1 MRLNINDLANY
12 IAHDLRLHIW
22 TCVGVLV
29 LGAILIFLLIKLSKA
44 RRELADLNES
54 LDVEVRINRKQ
65 TALLVSYR
73 NIFGPFPSLYEYSSE
88 RETGHN
94 ANEMTIA
101 IDLDGVILEY
111 VEPWTGIRHF
121 GDPIPGAA
129 ESIQKLKDL
138 GYTIVI
144 YTTRNNA
151 MANHNAGYDALE
163 LTSMVK
169 SELDKGG
176 IPYDFIS
183 LFKPLARCYI
193 DDRAIRFWSWGQ
205 ALESFRHFEFV
216 RSTKRIQTVENT
228 LGHGGGFDPN
238 HG

>member
-12 IAHDLRLHIW
+12 IANDLRLHIW

-65 TALLVSYR
+65 TASLVSYR
-73 NIFGPFPSLYEYSSE
+73 NIFGPFPSLYEYSPE

-138 GYTIVI
+138 GYTIAI

-183 LFKPLARCYI
+183 LFKPLARYYI
-193 DDRAIRFWSWGQ
+193 DDRAIRFVDWNQ
-205 ALESFRHFEFV
+205 ALWEMMKHEQVALNQRSSQLDYALVPV
-216 RSTKRIQTVENT
+216 RKSEAE
-228 LGHGGGFDPN
+228 
-238 HG
+238 

>member
-12 IAHDLRLHIW
+12 IANDLRLHIW

-65 TALLVSYR
+65 TASLVSYR
-73 NIFGPFPSLYEYSSE
+73 GIFGPFPSLYENSSE

-138 GYTIVI
+138 GYTIAI

-163 LTSMVK
+163 LTSMVQ

-183 LFKPLARCYI
+183 LFKPLARYYI
-193 DDRAIRFWSWGQ
+193 DDRAIRFIDWNQ
-205 ALESFRHFEFV
+205 ALWEMMKHEQVALNQRSSQLDYALVPV
-216 RSTKRIQTVENT
+216 RKSEAE
-228 LGHGGGFDPN
+228 
-238 HG
+238 

>member
-12 IAHDLRLHIW
+12 IANDLRLHIW

-65 TALLVSYR
+65 TASLVSYR
-73 NIFGPFPSLYEYSSE
+73 NIFGPFPSLYEYSPE

-138 GYTIVI
+138 GYTIAI

-183 LFKPLARCYI
+183 LFKPLARYYI
-193 DDRAIRFWSWGQ
+193 DDRAIRFIDWNQ
-205 ALESFRHFEFV
+205 ALWEMMKHEQVALNQRSSQLDYALVPV
-216 RSTKRIQTVENT
+216 RKSEAE
-228 LGHGGGFDPN
+228 
-238 HG
+238 

>member
-12 IAHDLRLHIW
+12 IANDLRLHIW

-29 LGAILIFLLIKLSKA
+29 LGAILILLLIKLSKV
-44 RRELADLNES
+44 RRELAES
-54 LDVEVRINRKQ
+54 YEWLGTETKTNRRQ
-65 TALLVSYR
+65 TALLDSYR
-73 NIFGPFPSLYEYSSE
+73 NIFGPFPSLYENSAE

-94 ANEMTIA
+94 ANEMTVA
-101 IDLDGVILEY
+101 IDLDGVILKY
-111 VEPWTGIRHF
+111 VEPWSGIRHF

-151 MANHNAGYDALE
+151 MASHNAGYDALE
-163 LTSMVK
+163 LTSMVQ

-183 LFKPLARCYI
+183 LFKPLARYYI